1 MSDQKKKTE
10 NLDPS
15 SILQIKHWNHMLND
29 IGSTYQDIKY
39 AISEIEN
46 KYGVKLRANIEE
58 FIHKEIINDKNKTEF
73 YYNQPKWV
81 EIFKN
86 QKFDTFIE
94 FKPVIDINKLIYN
107 EEPKTYK
114 RYEDYINFAY
124 SIDNLFPKDNLIEKK
139 PIIETIY
146 DILPFESLP
155 PENQII
161 LLDESSRVKRIITDI
176 YNDNDQIFTIH
187 PHEFEDMV
195 AELLRAQN
203 FETEITKRTRD
214 GGYDI
219 IAVQSIGDFP
229 IRFLIECK
237 RYAKKRKVSVDIVR
251 SFRDVVNTENANK
264 GIIITSSYFSPDA
277 EDYRARHSPYSL
289 DFKDHDDVIKWVN
302 KYVK

>member
-1 MSDQKKKTE
+1 MSDKKKKTE

-29 IGSTYQDIKY
+29 TGSTYQDIKY

-58 FIHKEIINDKNKTEF
+58 FIHKEIINDKSKTEF

-86 QKFDTFIE
+86 QKFDSFTE

-107 EEPKTYK
+107 EEPS
-114 RYEDYINFAY
+114 RYLHYENI
-124 SIDNLFPKDNLIEKK
+124 IDVLLSGSYERTTEIIGKN
-139 PIIETIY
+139 PIIDTVY
-146 DILPFESLP
+146 DILPYESLP
-155 PENQII
+155 AENQII
-161 LLDESSRVKRIITDI
+161 LFDESSRVKRIITDI
-176 YNDNDQIFTIH
+176 YNDNDQIFTIQ

>member
-10 NLDPS
+10 IIDLY
-15 SILQIKHWNHMLND
+15 SISQLKNYNKTLND
-29 IGSTYQDIKY
+29 INSSYLDIKTTISKIQDKY
-39 AISEIEN
+39 DLKIKADIEKFISEGN
-46 KYGVKLRANIEE
+46 
-58 FIHKEIINDKNKTEF
+58 INDKNKLEF
-73 YYNQPKWV
+73 FYNQQKWV
-81 EIFKN
+81 EIIKN
-86 QKFDTFIE
+86 QKFDSFTE
-94 FKPVIDINKLIYN
+94 LKPVIDIHQLIYK
-107 EEPKTYK
+107 EEPSKYLH
-114 RYEDYINFAY
+114 YENI
-124 SIDNLFPKDNLIEKK
+124 IDVLLSGSYERTTE
-139 PIIETIY
+139 IIGKNPFIDTVY
-146 DILPFESLP
+146 DILPYESLP
-155 PENQII
+155 AENQII
-161 LLDESSRVKRIITDI
+161 LFDESSRVKRIITDI
-176 YNDNDQIFTIH
+176 YNDNDQIFTIQ

-277 EDYRARHSPYSL
+277 EDYRARHSPYAL